1 MFGLYLFL
9 NGLER
14 ILIEKMRVNNP
25 YIIWGVE
32 ATQAQLIAFC
42 LMIAGVLLV
51 LLATLKKES
60 PKPIH

>member
-1 MFGLYLFL
+1 MFGVYLFL

-25 YIIWGVE
+25 YLIFGIE

-42 LMIAGVLLV
+42 LMLAGVLLV
-51 LLATLKKES
+51 LFASLKK
-60 PKPIH
+60 KTPISNN